1 MTVDWLASLLLGSS
15 NLALD
20 IIEQTSSTPD
30 TLRAVQLSLAPAFL
44 LVGIGSILNVMV
56 SRVTWI
62 AGRIERLCD
71 EHGDEVTNAKARMEL
86 NWLDQRRIL
95 GRRAIMFATA
105 AAVTISVVIAVL
117 FSSVYIE
124 ARLGTVVAVLW
135 VLTMGLLIT
144 ALSYFLRETLLA
156 ANGTREQR
164 RKNHKR

>member
-1 MTVDWLASLLLGSS
+1 MTPDCLIPLLLGSA
-15 NLALD
+15 NIALE
-20 IIEQTSSTPD
+20 ILEQTSSTPD

-44 LVGIGSILNVMV
+44 LVGIGSILNVLV
-56 SRVTWI
+56 ARVTWI

-71 EHGDEVTNAKARMEL
+71 EQGDEVSTAKARLEL
-86 NWLDQRRIL
+86 DWLDQRRIL

-144 ALSYFLRETLLA
+144 ALSYFFRETLLA
-156 ANGTREQR
+156 AHGTREQR
-164 RKNHKR
+164 RKGKGR